1 MTPAAVAG
9 NVPGTEDV
17 RPGIAQNSAADSLA
31 RAAAYEH
38 RPILPMLPMRVQ
50 GFAREHASG
59 VREGGG

>member
-1 MTPAAVAG
+1 MAPAAVAG

-38 RPILPMLPMRVQ
+38 GEGVPKDAKIAAAGRISQCKVFSIL
-50 GFAREHASG
+50 
-59 VREGGG
+59 